1 MGWLYGKANVNV
13 VKLNLCAADITKT
26 AQKNN
31 KRKKN
36 LSTSTRWPLHEKQE
50 CSLMQVNFFTHWH
63 RLTLRVLADVFGLTL
78 LCVFVNLALAPCSLA
93 RRAHSVCL
101 SSSATG
107 PACAQHRTNIA
118 WPLAGSRW
126 LGIMLTILFA
136 ADDSSRQPTR
146 HLSSIFFPSLTGL
159 QNIKY
164 NVPFLRG
171 ERQIDTLAG
180 LNFSPSFPFHPSLSA
195 LRCPFQL
202 LKSSLPFPLE
212 NS

>member
-13 VKLNLCAADITKT
+13 VKLNLCAADIIKT

-146 HLSSIFFPSLTGL
+146 HLSSIFSPPSPGSKILNTMCHFWEARGKSTHSQGLIFPRRSLF
-159 QNIKY
+159 I
-164 NVPFLRG
+164 
-171 ERQIDTLAG
+171 
-180 LNFSPSFPFHPSLSA
+180 
-195 LRCPFQL
+195 
-202 LKSSLPFPLE
+202 LPFPP
-212 NS
+212 SAAPSSS